1 MRQEIGWFDVRNA
14 GELSNRLIED
24 LGKNIESNMNYL
36 ELFPFLIF
44 IDKIKDGIKYE
55 NLIK

>member
-1 MRQEIGWFDVRNA
+1 MRNA

-24 LGKNIESNMNYL
+24 LGKNIDSNINYL

-44 IDKIKDGIKYE
+44 VDKIKDGIKYE